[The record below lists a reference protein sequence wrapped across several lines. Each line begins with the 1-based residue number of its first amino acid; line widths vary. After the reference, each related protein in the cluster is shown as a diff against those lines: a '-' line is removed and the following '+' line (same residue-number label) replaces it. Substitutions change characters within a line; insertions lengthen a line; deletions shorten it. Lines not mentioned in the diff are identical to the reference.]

1 MRWWRKLFVHIRDNI
16 RRNENIETPY
26 RFVERVLTLS
36 LPTALTLLLFVG
48 LDEISP
54 DSALIGYGVVVVLT
68 IVLTLPFFV
77 SLQSVSDYVSDLA
90 DERDVSTPDLREK
103 DGESARIVE
112 AINQMRS
119 IWVSRSEMLK
129 AQTLSDAAVLDSLP
143 DPLLMLNEKG
153 NLIGANLA
161 ARRMFGREI
170 RGKAFEDVF
179 TDENIKT
186 AAKAVVHDRKYK
198 EQTEFSVGGRAFNV
212 KIERLPAEANAGAV
226 AVVSFYDMTARK
238 QFEQMQADFVANASH
253 ELRTPLSI
261 MSGFIET
268 LQNTA
273 KDDEAARERF
283 LSIMQTQAGRMASL
297 IESLLSLSRRQ
308 MNESVKPSDSV
319 SVPDIVANAK
329 KMLDGKAE
337 KTKSKIVLKLC
348 EQEKSILGNADE
360 LMQVFQN
367 LIDNALKY
375 GQPQSTVTV
384 SSKVENDRYVVSVH
398 NTGDPIPSA
407 ALPHLFERFYRVA
420 EKKKIQ
426 GTGLGLAIVAQIVKH
441 HGGEIRVE
449 SSVEN
454 GTSFTVSLAC
464 ETSGEAGTAETNPA
478 D

>member
-1 MRWWRKLFVHIRDNI
+1 
-16 RRNENIETPY
+16 
-26 RFVERVLTLS
+26 
-36 LPTALTLLLFVG
+36 
-48 LDEISP
+48 
-54 DSALIGYGVVVVLT
+54 
-68 IVLTLPFFV
+68 
-77 SLQSVSDYVSDLA
+77 
-90 DERDVSTPDLREK
+90 
-103 DGESARIVE
+103 
-112 AINQMRS
+112 
-119 IWVSRSEMLK
+119 
-129 AQTLSDAAVLDSLP
+129 
-143 DPLLMLNEKG
+143 
-153 NLIGANLA
+153 
-161 ARRMFGREI
+161 
-170 RGKAFEDVF
+170 
-179 TDENIKT
+179 
-186 AAKAVVHDRKYK
+186 
-198 EQTEFSVGGRAFNV
+198 
-212 KIERLPAEANAGAV
+212 
-226 AVVSFYDMTARK
+226 
-238 QFEQMQADFVANASH
+238 
-253 ELRTPLSI
+253 

-273 KDDEAARERF
+273 KDDKAARERF

-297 IESLLSLSRRQ
+297 IESLLSLSRLQ

-348 EQEKSILGNADE
+348 EQEKNILGNADE

-398 NTGDPIPSA
+398 NTGDPIPPA

-454 GTSFTVSLAC
+454 GTSFIVSLAC
-464 ETSGEAGTAETNPA
+464 ETSGEAETAETAPA
-478 D
+478 N